1 MWVSVSNAIAMT
13 SVGCRQTTSLWLRPV
28 VSRAKSVASHVWVAL
43 GSNRDPY
50 QEFPQAIQMLADR
63 FGSISVSTVYRSPA
77 EGLAGPD
84 FLNCA
89 AGFCTSLSVDELI
102 RELKAIETFC
112 GRQRGDVVAGPLGL
126 DIDLLLY
133 DDVIQDPPQRELPH
147 PDILTKPY
155 VLAPLAEIAGQR
167 EHPRLRE
174 ELSKLW
180 ARMRPSVMNLQSL
193 DWVPTSPH
201 CDRHPPA

>member
-1 MWVSVSNAIAMT
+1 MVS
-13 SVGCRQTTSLWLRPV
+13 P
-28 VSRAKSVASHVWVAL
+28 AKITASEVWVAL

-50 QEFPQAIQMLADR
+50 QEFPRAIQTLAEK

-77 EGLAGPD
+77 EGLVGPD

-89 AGFCTSLSVDELI
+89 AGFCTTLSVDELT
-102 RELKAIETFC
+102 RALKTIETLC
-112 GRQRGDVVAGPLGL
+112 GRQRGDVVEGPLGL

-133 DDVIQDPPQRELPH
+133 DDVIQGPPQRELPH

-167 EHPRLRE
+167 LHPRLRQ
-174 ELSKLW
+174 ELSELW
-180 ARMRPSVMNLQSL
+180 ARMRPDVMNLQSL
-193 DWVPTSPH
+193 DWVPTSPR